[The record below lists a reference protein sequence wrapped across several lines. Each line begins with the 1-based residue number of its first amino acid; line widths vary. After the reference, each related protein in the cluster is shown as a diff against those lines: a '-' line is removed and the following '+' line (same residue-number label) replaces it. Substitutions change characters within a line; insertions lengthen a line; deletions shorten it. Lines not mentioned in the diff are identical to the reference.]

1 LSSSLVRLG
10 GLASML
16 AGVVFL
22 VDEIL
27 GLMNPAPYL
36 DVMFVVAMLLM
47 LAGMIGFHALQQGN
61 YGRLGWVGFYAVVV
75 GVLALV
81 LGLVLLLSGST
92 ALLWLLPVATLAIL
106 VGFALYGVATLQA
119 RVLPRWCGVGFI
131 VGLPVWWVVSVVLGN
146 EYGGSLGGMLF
157 ALLWLALGYVLW
169 SRRGIAAEE
178 APRVS

>member
-47 LAGMIGFHALQQGN
+47 LAGMMGFHALQQGN

-92 ALLWLLPVATLAIL
+92 ALLWLLPVATLAVL

-119 RVLPRWCGVGFI
+119 RVLPRWCGVALI
-131 VGLPVWWVVSVVLGN
+131 VAFPAAIALGTYAYFWLGLV
-146 EYGGSLGGMLF
+146 
-157 ALLWLALGYVLW
+157 WLALGYVLW
-169 SRRGIAAEE
+169 RQSSTTTERSS
-178 APRVS
+178 RVS

>member
-1 LSSSLVRLG
+1 
-10 GLASML
+10 ML

-36 DVMFVVAMLLM
+36 DVMFIVAMLLV
-47 LAGMIGFHALQQGN
+47 LAGMMGFHALQQGD

-81 LGLVLLLSGST
+81 LGLGLLLSGST
-92 ALLWLLPVATLAIL
+92 ALLWLLPVATLAVL

-119 RVLPRWCGVGFI
+119 RVLPRWCGVALI
-131 VGLPVWWVVSVVLGN
+131 VAFPAAIALGTYAYFWLGLI
-146 EYGGSLGGMLF
+146 
-157 ALLWLALGYVLW
+157 WLALGYVLW
-169 SRRGIAAEE
+169 TQRSTATERSSG
-178 APRVS
+178 VS

>member
-1 LSSSLVRLG
+1 MSSSLVRLG

-47 LAGMIGFHALQQGN
+47 LAGMMGFHALQQGN

-92 ALLWLLPVATLAIL
+92 ALLWLLPVATLAVL

-119 RVLPRWCGVGFI
+119 RVLPRWCGVALI
-131 VGLPVWWVVSVVLGN
+131 VAFPAAIALGTYAYFWLGLV
-146 EYGGSLGGMLF
+146 
-157 ALLWLALGYVLW
+157 WLALGYVLW
-169 SRRGIAAEE
+169 RQRSTTTERSS
-178 APRVS
+178 RVS

>member
-1 LSSSLVRLG
+1 
-10 GLASML
+10 ML

-47 LAGMIGFHALQQGN
+47 LAGMMGFHALQQGN

-92 ALLWLLPVATLAIL
+92 ALLWLLPVATLVVL

-119 RVLPRWCGVGFI
+119 RVVPRWCGVALI
-131 VGLPVWWVVSVVLGN
+131 VAFPAAIALGTYAYFWLGLV
-146 EYGGSLGGMLF
+146 
-157 ALLWLALGYVLW
+157 WLALGYVLW
-169 SRRGIAAEE
+169 RQSSTTTERSS
-178 APRVS
+178 RVS

>member
-1 LSSSLVRLG
+1 MLSSSLVRLG

-47 LAGMIGFHALQQGN
+47 LAGMMGFHALQQGN

-92 ALLWLLPVATLAIL
+92 ALLWLLPVATLAVL

-119 RVLPRWCGVGFI
+119 RVLPRWCGVALI
-131 VGLPVWWVVSVVLGN
+131 VAFPAAIALGTYAYFWLGLV
-146 EYGGSLGGMLF
+146 
-157 ALLWLALGYVLW
+157 WLALGYVLW
-169 SRRGIAAEE
+169 RQSSTTTERSS
-178 APRVS
+178 RVS

>member
-47 LAGMIGFHALQQGN
+47 LAGMMGFHALQQGN

-92 ALLWLLPVATLAIL
+92 ALLWLLPVATLAVL

-119 RVLPRWCGVGFI
+119 RVLPRWCGVALI
-131 VGLPVWWVVSVVLGN
+131 VAFPAAIALGTYAYFWLGLV
-146 EYGGSLGGMLF
+146 
-157 ALLWLALGYVLW
+157 WLALGYVLW
-169 SRRGIAAEE
+169 RQRRTTERSS
-178 APRVS
+178 RVS

>member
-1 LSSSLVRLG
+1 
-10 GLASML
+10 ML

-47 LAGMIGFHALQQGN
+47 LAGMMGFHALQQAN

-81 LGLVLLLSGST
+81 LGLVLLLLGST
-92 ALLWLLPVATLAIL
+92 ALLWLLPVATLAVL

-119 RVLPRWCGVGFI
+119 RVLPRWCGVALI
-131 VGLPVWWVVSVVLGN
+131 VAFPAAIALGTYAYFWLGLV
-146 EYGGSLGGMLF
+146 
-157 ALLWLALGYVLW
+157 WLALGYVLW
-169 SRRGIAAEE
+169 RQSSTTTERSS
-178 APRVS
+178 RVS

>member
-1 LSSSLVRLG
+1 MSSSLVRLG

-47 LAGMIGFHALQQGN
+47 LAGMMGFHALQQGN

-92 ALLWLLPVATLAIL
+92 ALLWLLPVATLAVL

-119 RVLPRWCGVGFI
+119 RVLPRWCGVALI
-131 VGLPVWWVVSVVLGN
+131 VAFPAAIALGTYAYFWLGLV
-146 EYGGSLGGMLF
+146 
-157 ALLWLALGYVLW
+157 WLALGYVLW
-169 SRRGIAAEE
+169 RQSSTTTERSS
-178 APRVS
+178 RVS

>member
-1 LSSSLVRLG
+1 MLSSSLVRLG

-47 LAGMIGFHALQQGN
+47 LAGMMGFHALQQGN

-92 ALLWLLPVATLAIL
+92 ALLWLLPVATLAVL

-119 RVLPRWCGVGFI
+119 RVLPRWCGVALI
-131 VGLPVWWVVSVVLGN
+131 VAFPAAIALGTYAYFWLGLV
-146 EYGGSLGGMLF
+146 
-157 ALLWLALGYVLW
+157 WLALGYVLW
-169 SRRGIAAEE
+169 RKRDTETERSS
-178 APRVS
+178 RVS

>member
-1 LSSSLVRLG
+1 MSSSLVRLG

-16 AGVVFL
+16 AGAMFL

-47 LAGMIGFHALQQGN
+47 LAGMMGFHALQQGN

-92 ALLWLLPVATLAIL
+92 ALLWLLPVATLAVL

-119 RVLPRWCGVGFI
+119 RVLPRWCGVALI
-131 VGLPVWWVVSVVLGN
+131 VAFPAAIALGTYAYFWLGLV
-146 EYGGSLGGMLF
+146 
-157 ALLWLALGYVLW
+157 WLALGYVLW
-169 SRRGIAAEE
+169 RQSSTTTERSS
-178 APRVS
+178 RVS